1 MKQPHSSLRRRMWLL
16 LGCAVFGLI
25 ALGAWQLYQLR
36 QTLVQDR
43 VQKVQHLS
51 ESARGVL
58 AYYRSQEAAGKM
70 SRDAAQKAAM
80 ATLMSMRYDKGS
92 DYFFV
97 ADYRNVVLAHP
108 THPELIGKDQ
118 SETKDVNGVPY
129 IRQLVEAGK
138 AGGGVVHYVYNKPNT
153 QLWLPKTSY
162 AQGFDDWQWVVVTGV
177 YVDDIDDAFW
187 QGALQTL
194 LISVVLIVLIGIVG
208 SRIVRGVLRQIGGE
222 PSYAQDVVQRI
233 AQGDLTTVVDVRDGD
248 QESLLASLSTM
259 QTTLRNVISAIR
271 GGVENLNRTSDNLS
285 ESASQVSVSS
295 GDQSQAASSMA
306 AAVEEMT
313 TSISHVSGNAADA
326 LQLAEEAGTASSQG
340 GEVIGRAVDEIR
352 RISDVVKQA
361 AETIGALSEQTETI
375 SGIMNVIKEVADQT
389 NLLALNAAIEAA
401 RAGEQGRGFAVVADE
416 VRKLAERTSQ
426 ATLEIAGK
434 IAAIKDQSNNA
445 TRDMQGAVNLVE
457 SGVQLANEAG
467 SSIGHIAEG
476 AMSVIRVANDI
487 ASALKQQAAAS
498 NDIAL
503 HVENIARM
511 TEVNAQAAKASA
523 DMSMQLGS
531 LAKQLQDGVARFQV

>member
-1 MKQPHSSLRRRMWLL
+1 M
-16 LGCAVFGLI
+16 
-25 ALGAWQLYQLR
+25 
-36 QTLVQDR
+36 
-43 VQKVQHLS
+43 
-51 ESARGVL
+51 
-58 AYYRSQEAAGKM
+58 
-70 SRDAAQKAAM
+70 
-80 ATLMSMRYDKGS
+80 
-92 DYFFV
+92 
-97 ADYRNVVLAHP
+97 
-108 THPELIGKDQ
+108 
-118 SETKDVNGVPY
+118 PY